1 MKQET
6 LIHLQ
11 ELKVH
16 PEKHL
21 VLAPGLPFDPEVVFF
36 LGYLADTAGWAHT
49 LQVHPDGSADLI
61 SHRPDQLRH
70 GVRWIC
76 RTADQDALGACLP
89 ATAESE
95 GYSAEKA
102 KGNLITLSAGGSLH
116 FELEAGWLS
125 PDETRALERRIEA
138 VLPSPGK

>member
-36 LGYLADTAGWAHT
+36 LGYL
-49 LQVHPDGSADLI
+49 
-61 SHRPDQLRH
+61 
-70 GVRWIC
+70 
-76 RTADQDALGACLP
+76 P

-102 KGNLITLSAGGSLH
+102 QGNLVTLSAGGSVH

-138 VLPSPGK
+138 VLHSPGK